1 MRRISNIYY
10 SQIEISSKPNITG
23 KPRYNMG
30 AKTPFNEERWD
41 VMNWGSFIILT
52 GWFGMMFLLIQRTEA
67 RRRRTV
73 TILMIFA
80 GILTF
85 IWAAGQ
91 NLSGVLV
98 GAVIT
103 AFIFNFLFWLLIG
116 RYNPV
121 GSSEDIRVI
130 RMDDP

>member
-1 MRRISNIYY
+1 
-10 SQIEISSKPNITG
+10 
-23 KPRYNMG
+23 
-30 AKTPFNEERWD
+30 
-41 VMNWGSFIILT
+41 
-52 GWFGMMFLLIQRTEA
+52 MMFLLIQRAEI

-80 GILTF
+80 GVLTF
-85 IWAAGQ
+85 MWANGQ
-91 NLSGVLV
+91 NLTGALV
-98 GAVIT
+98 AAFIT
-103 AFIFNFLFWLLIG
+103 ALIFNFLFWLLIG

>member
-1 MRRISNIYY
+1 
-10 SQIEISSKPNITG
+10 
-23 KPRYNMG
+23 
-30 AKTPFNEERWD
+30 
-41 VMNWGSFIILT
+41 MNWGSFIILT
-52 GWFGMMFLLIQRTEA
+52 GWFGMMFLLIQRTEI

-73 TILMIFA
+73 SILMFFA

-85 IWAAGQ
+85 MWGSGQ
-91 NLSGVLV
+91 NLTGVVLI
-98 GAVIT
+98 ALLT
-103 AFIFNFLFWLLIG
+103 AFVFNFLFWLLIG

>member
-1 MRRISNIYY
+1 
-10 SQIEISSKPNITG
+10 
-23 KPRYNMG
+23 
-30 AKTPFNEERWD
+30 
-41 VMNWGSFIILT
+41 MNWGSFIILT
-52 GWFGMMFLLIQRTEA
+52 GWFGLMILFIQRTEI

-85 IWAAGQ
+85 VWASGQ
-91 NLSGVLV
+91 NLTGVLV
-98 GAVIT
+98 IALI
-103 AFIFNFLFWLLIG
+103 AALIFNFIFWLLIG

-121 GSSEDIRVI
+121 GTSEDIHVI

>member
-1 MRRISNIYY
+1 
-10 SQIEISSKPNITG
+10 
-23 KPRYNMG
+23 
-30 AKTPFNEERWD
+30 
-41 VMNWGSFIILT
+41 MNWGSFIILT
-52 GWFGMMFLLIQRTEA
+52 GWFGLMILFIQRTEI

-73 TILMIFA
+73 TILMLFA

-85 IWAAGQ
+85 VWASGQ
-91 NLSGVLV
+91 NLTGVLV
-98 GAVIT
+98 IALVT
-103 AFIFNFLFWLLIG
+103 AFIFNFIFWLLIG

>member
-1 MRRISNIYY
+1 
-10 SQIEISSKPNITG
+10 
-23 KPRYNMG
+23 
-30 AKTPFNEERWD
+30 
-41 VMNWGSFIILT
+41 MNWGSYIILT
-52 GWFGMMFLLIQRTEA
+52 GWFGMMFLLIQRAET

-80 GILTF
+80 GVLTF
-85 IWAAGQ
+85 AWAAGQ
-91 NLSGVLV
+91 NLT
-98 GAVIT
+98 GAVVAGLIT
-103 AFIFNFLFWLLIG
+103 ALIFNFLFWLLIG